1 MAYETLKERLTEVSY
16 LPVLSVR
23 PAEMKALEELPEHDK
38 SLMLPVV
45 ILRPWLNASEFENS
59 LEKLEEVY
67 GERSFIGD
75 LDHDYDFPDEDLK
88 PAALQLKVLMDS
100 ADGFK
105 SWREFVVSHPQ
116 LIPVLQIGAPDD
128 IAAQIV
134 EFNKLGRGIVVRLPK
149 VGFSG
154 LPALLKALK
163 DIDPLSILF
172 VFDFGKPKDGDLANI
187 ALCDGLLKM
196 AFTEFP
202 GCGLSVSATTFPES
216 FQGIDESKIEEREF
230 YKQLCVANPT
240 LRVHYSDWGSARAER
255 NGGGG
260 RIVPRV
266 DYPAFGKWYF
276 FRKDPGEGNPIQ
288 PGYKDA
294 ANELIGNKPVWQ
306 PVMPIWGTQMIE
318 RTAKGDKFAIVSPV
332 RATAVRINLHM
343 HRQIHFDNPKQAFEE
358 MDDEWID

>member
-1 MAYETLKERLTEVSY
+1 MSYKSLIERLTEVTY
-16 LPVLSVR
+16 LPILSVR

-38 SLMLPVV
+38 NLMLPMV
-45 ILRPWLNASEFENS
+45 ILRPWLNASEFVNS

-88 PAALQLKVLMDS
+88 PAALQLKTLMDS

-116 LIPVLQIGAPDD
+116 LIPVLQIGAPED
-128 IAAQIV
+128 ITAQIV
-134 EFNKLGRGIVVRLPK
+134 EFNQLGRGIVLRLPK
-149 VGFSG
+149 SGFSG
-154 LPALLKALK
+154 LSAILKTLK
-163 DIDPLSILF
+163 GVNPLSLLF
-172 VFDFGKPKDGDLANI
+172 LFDFGKPRSGDLVSI
-187 ALCDGLLKM
+187 ASCDSLVKL
-196 AFTEFP
+196 AAAEFP
-202 GCGLSVSATTFPES
+202 GCGLSVSATTFPED
-216 FQGIDESKIEEREF
+216 FQGRDESKIEEREF
-230 YKQLCVANPT
+230 YKLLCDANPT
-240 LRVHYSDWGSARAER
+240 LRIYYSDWGSARAER

-266 DYPAFGKWYF
+266 DYPVFGKWYF
-276 FRKDPGEGNPIQ
+276 FRKDQGEKNPIQ
-288 PGYKDA
+288 PGYEEA
-294 ANELIGNKPVWQ
+294 ANELINNKPVWQ

-343 HRQIHFDNPKQAFEE
+343 HRQIHFDNQKQAFEE
-358 MDDEWID
+358 MDDEWVD